1 MKQAGN
7 RKGDLENLEIRQR
20 GYRRLAEVARMLGD
34 AEYGS
39 EGCESDGQPGRR
51 PRLGSY
57 ASVN

>member
-7 RKGDLENLEIRQR
+7 RKCDLENLEIRQR

-51 PRLGSY
+51 PRLGS
-57 ASVN
+57 